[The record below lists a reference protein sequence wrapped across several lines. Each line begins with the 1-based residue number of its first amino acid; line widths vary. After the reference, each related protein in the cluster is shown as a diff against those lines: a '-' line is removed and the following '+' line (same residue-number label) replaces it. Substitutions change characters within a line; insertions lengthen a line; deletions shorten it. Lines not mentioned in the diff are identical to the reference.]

1 MWFRQKK
8 RLCMN
13 TIFNSSYRITF
24 FFSFVTQNIKTKKY
38 TFILPGSQISLT
50 TLMKGTSCRIFLIHY
65 FDFLAKYDFDTWY
78 VVPIIIFISD
88 YSNTVIDLFRHA
100 LMESTKNMNQNKHQS
115 TSIARWIV
123 LLAGGLLFSV
133 FILLVLSNAL
143 PTWYEWISGFYI
155 SSSKKWFES
164 WKCSF

>member
-1 MWFRQKK
+1 
-8 RLCMN
+8 
-13 TIFNSSYRITF
+13 
-24 FFSFVTQNIKTKKY
+24 
-38 TFILPGSQISLT
+38 
-50 TLMKGTSCRIFLIHY
+50 
-65 FDFLAKYDFDTWY
+65 
-78 VVPIIIFISD
+78 
-88 YSNTVIDLFRHA
+88 
-100 LMESTKNMNQNKHQS
+100 
-115 TSIARWIV
+115 